1 MNLDRRFLLLPLLA
15 LSLSAC
21 KHTSSPASPDAAQQ
35 GQNATAQPG
44 QNAAPAPQ
52 GSTGQS
58 SATAPAQSSNGAAPS
73 YASNAAQPTPGA
85 SKPAAAVQ
93 GPPPPVTV
101 VLPVGTRLPLRID
114 RALGSKISQSGDNF
128 SGTVSSDIRV
138 NNQVVIAKGA
148 RVDGT
153 VIDAKALGRFKGEAR
168 LELTLNRVQTLWGSY
183 AITTGVVGRQEKG
196 KGKRTAGFIGGG
208 AGLGALIG
216 GLAGGGK
223 GALIGGAAGAGAG
236 TAGSAFTGNK
246 QIELPAESLLTFRL
260 ESALQIVEKR

>member
-1 MNLDRRFLLLPLLA
+1 MNLDRRFLLLPVLA

-21 KHTSSPASPDAAQQ
+21 KHTPSPATPDATQQ
-35 GQNATAQPG
+35 NQNATAQPG
-44 QNAAPAPQ
+44 QSAAQ
-52 GSTGQS
+52 GSTSQP
-58 SATAPAQSSNGAAPS
+58 SANAPAQSNGAAPG
-73 YASNAAQPTPGA
+73 YASNAARPAQGTN
-85 SKPAAAVQ
+85 KPAAAVQ

-101 VLPVGTRLPLRID
+101 VLPVGTRLPIRID
-114 RALGSKISQSGDNF
+114 RALGSKINQSGDSF
-128 SGTVSSDIRV
+128 SGTLSSDIRV

-183 AITTGVVGRQEKG
+183 AITTGVVGREEKG
-196 KGKRTAGFIGGG
+196 KGKRTAGLIGGG

-260 ESALQIVEKR
+260 ESSLQIVERR